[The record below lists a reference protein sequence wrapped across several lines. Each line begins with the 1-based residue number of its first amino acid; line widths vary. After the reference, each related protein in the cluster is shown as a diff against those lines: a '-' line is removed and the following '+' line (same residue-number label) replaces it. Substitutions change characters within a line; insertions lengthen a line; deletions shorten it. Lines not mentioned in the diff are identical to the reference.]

1 MLEGRQELVNEPIL
15 GTVVDGMAAER
26 AGLRNGDRILTI
38 NNKPVATWTDVVTNL
53 RASGTNPVTLT
64 AESKGAVK
72 SYTMTPVYDREAGRP
87 LIGISL
93 SSTRSALAFSARLKK
108 AASIQK
114 ILSFLC

>member
-38 NNKPVATWTDVVTNL
+38 NNKPVATWTEVVTNL

-87 LIGISL
+87 LIGISPKFNKVSL
-93 SSTRSALAFSARLKK
+93 GFFG
-108 AASIQK
+108 SIKEGCVYTK